1 MTGDG
6 QRMRADARR
15 NRDRIVEA
23 ARELFTQHGLSVS
36 TNEVARHAGVG
47 IATLLRRFPTRDELV
62 GAAFFPKMTGYRDAM
77 SAALADPDP
86 WHGFCRFIETVCGMQ
101 VADLGF
107 TEVLT
112 RTFPTARALESQR
125 DEVAADFGRLIG
137 RAQAAGR
144 LRADFAHQDL
154 VVILMANAG
163 VVASSG
169 PAAEVASR
177 RLVGY
182 LLRSFAV
189 DAAHAADAADADADA
204 AAAHAELPPPPSRT
218 AMYRAMLRLRT
229 APPEP
234 DSSP

>member
-1 MTGDG
+1 MTDDG
-6 QRMRADARR
+6 QRIRLDARR

-23 ARELFTQHGLSVS
+23 ARELFTRQGLSVS

-47 IATLLRRFPTRDELV
+47 IATVLRRFPTRDDLV
-62 GAAFFPKMTGYRDAM
+62 GAVFGPKMAGYRDAM

-86 WHGFCRFIETVCGMQ
+86 WHGFSRFLETVCGMQ

-125 DEVAADFGRLIG
+125 DEVAADFGRLIA

-144 LRADFAHQDL
+144 LRPDFAHQDL

-163 VVASSG
+163 VVAASG
-169 PAAEVASR
+169 
-177 RLVGY
+177 
-182 LLRSFAV
+182 
-189 DAAHAADAADADADA
+189 
-204 AAAHAELPPPPSRT
+204 
-218 AMYRAMLRLRT
+218 
-229 APPEP
+229 
-234 DSSP
+234 

>member
-1 MTGDG
+1 MTDDG
-6 QRMRADARR
+6 QRIRVDARR

-23 ARELFTQHGLSVS
+23 ARELFTRQGLSVS

-47 IATLLRRFPTRDELV
+47 IATVLRRFPTRDDLV
-62 GAAFFPKMTGYRDAM
+62 GAVFSPKMAGYRAAA

-86 WHGFCRFIETVCGMQ
+86 WHGFTRFLETVCGMQ

-112 RTFPTARALESQR
+112 RTFPTTRALESQR
-125 DEVAADFGRLIG
+125 DEVAADFGRLID

-144 LRADFAHQDL
+144 LRPDFAHQDL

-163 VVASSG
+163 VVAASG
-169 PAAEVASR
+169 PAAETASR
-177 RLVGY
+177 RLVGH

-189 DAAHAADAADADADA
+189 DGASGT
-204 AAAHAELPPPPSRT
+204 AHAELPPPPSRT
-218 AMYRAMLRLRT
+218 AMYRAMLHLRPT
-229 APPEP
+229 PPKP
-234 DSSP
+234 DSRR

>member
-1 MTGDG
+1 MTDDG
-6 QRMRADARR
+6 QRIRIDARR

-23 ARELFTQHGLSVS
+23 ARELFTRHGLSVS

-47 IATLLRRFPTRDELV
+47 IATVLRRFPTRDDLV
-62 GAAFFPKMTGYRDAM
+62 GAVFLPKMAGYRHAM
-77 SAALADPDP
+77 SAALAEPDP
-86 WHGFCRFIETVCGMQ
+86 WHGFSQFLETVCGMQ

-125 DEVAADFGRLIG
+125 DEVAADFGRLIA

-144 LRADFAHQDL
+144 LRPDFAHQDL

-163 VVASSG
+163 VVAASG
-169 PAAEVASR
+169 PAAEAASR
-177 RLVGY
+177 RLVGH

-189 DAAHAADAADADADA
+189 ASHG
-204 AAAHAELPPPPSRT
+204 HSLPALPSPPSRT
-218 AMYRAMLRLRT
+218 AMYRAMLRLRP
-229 APPEP
+229 APPKP
-234 DSSP
+234 ATRR